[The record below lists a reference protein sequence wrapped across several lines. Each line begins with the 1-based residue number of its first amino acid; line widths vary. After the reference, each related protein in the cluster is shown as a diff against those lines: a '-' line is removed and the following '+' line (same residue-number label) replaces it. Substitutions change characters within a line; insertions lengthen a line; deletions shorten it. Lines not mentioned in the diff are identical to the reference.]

1 MLSEAQS
8 FWDAISGKIKQLIRA
23 EIQSTMRCERY
34 EVTTAPDGAKIGV
47 TKPFGTHELMLP
59 YSAEVATAS
68 VGDPVLVVWWHS
80 MSNAKVY
87 YYADGFAGSSGGG
100 GGGTSDYTDLTN
112 KPSINGVTLSG
123 NKTAAQLNLG
133 TYTKPVNGIP
143 ASDLASGV
151 IPEAYTSN
159 PSALGTASPGSSNKW
174 ARGDHVHEKPTYSK
188 SDVGLGNVDNV
199 QQYSASNPPPY
210 PVTSVNGATGAVT
223 VAEVF
228 WATYGT
234 TTNDE
239 IHAAVTAN
247 KVVLCERNGNIYILE
262 FDDSE
267 GFDYFSC
274 VDGENRTIKTLSC
287 EEDVWSNSAQTIGSY
302 SKPSGG
308 IPKTDLASA
317 VQTSLGKAD
326 TALQSAPVTSVDG
339 KTGAVTI
346 LPSGGT
352 TGQVLKKT
360 SGTDYAVE
368 WANESGGGGGGVDY
382 LTVENGKVCII
393 YTE

>member
-1 MLSEAQS
+1 MLSEAQR
-8 FWDAISGKIKQLIRA
+8 FWEAIAGKVKQLIKGETQNA
-23 EIQSTMRCERY
+23 MRCERY
-34 EVTTAPDGAKIGV
+34 EVTTAPDGTQIGV
-47 TKPFGTHELMLP
+47 TKAFGTHELMLP
-59 YSAEVATAS
+59 YSAEVSNAA

-87 YYADGFAGSSGGG
+87 YFADGFAGSSGGGG

-112 KPSINGVTLSG
+112 KPQINGVTLSG
-123 NKTAAQLNLG
+123 NKTASQLSLG
-133 TYTKPVNGIP
+133 TYTKPVSGIP

-159 PSALGTASPGSSNKW
+159 PAALGTASPGSSTKW

-188 SDVGLGNVDNV
+188 SDVGLDNV
-199 QQYSASNPPPY
+199 ANVLQYSASNPPPY
-210 PVTSVNGATGAVT
+210 PVTSVNGSTGAVS
-223 VAEVF
+223 
-228 WATYGT
+228 
-234 TTNDE
+234 
-239 IHAAVTAN
+239 VTASGIGAY
-247 KVVLCERNGNIYILE
+247 VL
-262 FDDSE
+262 
-267 GFDYFSC
+267 
-274 VDGENRTIKTLSC
+274 
-287 EEDVWSNSAQTIGSY
+287 
-302 SKPSGG
+302 PSGG

-346 LPSGGT
+346 LPSGGS

-368 WANESGGGGGGVDY
+368 WANESGGGGVDY